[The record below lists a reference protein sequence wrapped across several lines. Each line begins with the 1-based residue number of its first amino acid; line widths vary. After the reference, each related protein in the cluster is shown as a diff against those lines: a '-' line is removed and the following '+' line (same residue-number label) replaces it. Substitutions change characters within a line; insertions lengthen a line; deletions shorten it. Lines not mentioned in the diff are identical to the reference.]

1 MDVLLLERII
11 DNVGSVLECEAE
23 YEEKRMVLRRGL
35 VEGIIACGRPEV
47 KSMVGGMSYDE

>member
-1 MDVLLLERII
+1 VDVLLLERII